1 MRKYLARRA
10 VYAAV
15 TLLGVSL
22 SIFVIL
28 RILPGDPL
36 VAILGVEGHAR
47 MSPADRVH
55 IMADLGLSDPL
66 PLQYVHWL
74 VDIAAGRLGK
84 SVFPGGTLGELI
96 LHRGPISAPIR
107 VVSP

>member
-10 VYAAV
+10 LYAVV
-15 TLLGVSL
+15 TLFGVSL

-28 RILPGDPL
+28 RVLPGDPL

-47 MSPADRVH
+47 MSKDDRVR

-66 PLQYVHWL
+66 PVQYGHWL
-74 VDIAAGRLGK
+74 VDIGTGRLARR
-84 SVFPGGTLGELI
+84 SPSWRSSS
-96 LHRGPISAPIR
+96 RGWSDCPSA
-107 VVSP
+107 S